1 MGMTLGKTPRALW
14 CLLPV
19 KKQQASMEMRVRSST
34 QLDSKP
40 AGAQSTVSWGGGG
53 GVPYLVDGPVYGFY
67 GGVVGD
73 VVSAF
78 GIWTTDSPSAPP
90 PPAPNPTGMVRS
102 KMFGTSS
109 ATDDAWDD
117 HPTFAGNTQ
126 SAEQLWGYD
135 IVVGSS
141 MSTLLY
147 MTIFYADARVN
158 STGMSRRNE
167 EVLTDGLLSEP
178 KSHCFV

>member
-1 MGMTLGKTPRALW
+1 MTYIGNTTFKHGNDFG
-14 CLLPV
+14 
-19 KKQQASMEMRVRSST
+19 QN
-34 QLDSKP
+34 P
-40 AGAQSTVSWGGGG
+40 AGTVVFAAGEEITSIFGDAGSLINSIGFKTSWGAVYGPWGGGG

-109 ATDDAWDD
+109 ATDGAWDD
-117 HPTFAGNTQ
+117 HPTFAGNSQ
-126 SAEQLWGYD
+126 SA
-135 IVVGSS
+135 
-141 MSTLLY
+141 
-147 MTIFYADARVN
+147 
-158 STGMSRRNE
+158 
-167 EVLTDGLLSEP
+167 
-178 KSHCFV
+178 